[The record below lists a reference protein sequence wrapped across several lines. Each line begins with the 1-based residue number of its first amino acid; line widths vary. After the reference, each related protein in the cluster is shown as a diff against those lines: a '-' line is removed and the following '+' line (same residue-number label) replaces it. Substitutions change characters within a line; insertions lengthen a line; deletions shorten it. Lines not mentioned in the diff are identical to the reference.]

1 METGNWIAIAVGLVS
16 LAGIAV
22 TWWLGKK
29 RFQHE
34 QVIASERFE
43 HERELEDRRIAGEI
57 LDEAVLALREISSQ
71 VHGLLALL
79 RNRPEAFHE
88 RPRGKTLFEEL
99 SEAGTI
105 LDRQADRLRFRF
117 EGGPVAE
124 TFEETM
130 DTTGKFFGILNQI
143 RLEDFANADPAAR
156 DDVIQFCRGARDDLV
171 GLGQDFDRHFDE
183 FRKAAFEIVGIKT
196 EERQSQSSG
205 SSR

>member
-1 METGNWIAIAVGLVS
+1 METGNWIAIAVGFVS

-29 RFQHE
+29 RFP
-34 QVIASERFE
+34 S
-43 HERELEDRRIAGEI
+43 
-57 LDEAVLALREISSQ
+57 LREISSQ

-79 RNRPEAFHE
+79 RNRPEAFYE

-124 TFEETM
+124 TLEETM
-130 DTTGKFFGILNQI
+130 DTTGKFFGFSTI
-143 RLEDFANADPAAR
+143 
-156 DDVIQFCRGARDDLV
+156 
-171 GLGQDFDRHFDE
+171 DRHFDE
-183 FRKAAFEIVGIKT
+183 FRKAAFEIVGIKVDV
-196 EERQSQSSG
+196 RQV
-205 SSR
+205 SREPEHRS